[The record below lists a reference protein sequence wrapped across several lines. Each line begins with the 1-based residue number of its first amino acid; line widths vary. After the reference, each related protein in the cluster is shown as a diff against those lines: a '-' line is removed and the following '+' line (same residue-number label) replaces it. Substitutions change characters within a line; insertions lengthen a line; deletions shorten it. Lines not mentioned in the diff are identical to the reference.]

1 MNDELIK
8 MAFDANLLSYQDYP
22 PTNKG
27 YFPSEYPVET
37 EDLEKFAQLIV
48 RECLRQIRKD
58 ENGSASDAIGRIAE
72 YFGVE

>member
-8 MAFDANLLSYQDYP
+8 MAFDAGLSF
-22 PTNKG
+22 N
-27 YFPSEYPVET
+27 
-37 EDLEKFAQLIV
+37 EDLQKFAELIIQ
-48 RECLRQIRKD
+48 ECLRQIRKD